1 MSSKTKSKKSVNNK
15 SKISLDEARLIW
27 DEYKY
32 RHDLIWKHLIRST
45 IAVIALLTV
54 AYSTAL
60 NDVGP
65 QLIRAASILAIIY
78 IIFNYFVL
86 NKELELL
93 KNIKML
99 HRQRQNDLYK
109 LHTGIDLSS
118 KMKMGGFSIRVR
130 LYLAGL
136 FILAVI
142 VAASQINS

>member
-1 MSSKTKSKKSVNNK
+1 MSSKTKSKKSADNE
-15 SKISLDEARLIW
+15 SDISLEEAHLIW

-32 RHDLIWKHLIRST
+32 RHDLIWKHVIRST

-54 AYSTAL
+54 SYSTAL
-60 NDVGP
+60 EADP
-65 QLIRAASILAIIY
+65 QLIRVASLLAIFY
-78 IIFNYFVL
+78 IIFNFFVL

-109 LHTGIDLSS
+109 LHMDVDAST
-118 KMKMGGFSIRVR
+118 KKKMGGFSMRVR
-130 LYLAGL
+130 VYLAGL

-142 VAASQINS
+142 VAASQIKL

>member
-1 MSSKTKSKKSVNNK
+1 MSSEAKSADNESD
-15 SKISLDEARLIW
+15 ISLEEAHLIW

-60 NDVGP
+60 KVDS
-65 QLIRAASILAIIY
+65 QLVKVASILAILY
-78 IIFNYFVL
+78 IIFNFFVL

-93 KNIKML
+93 GNIKRL
-99 HRQRQNDLYK
+99 HRQRQRDLYK
-109 LHTGIDLSS
+109 LHMEVDTSAKKKI
-118 KMKMGGFSIRVR
+118 GGFSLRVQ

-142 VAASQINS
+142 ALVSQIKP